1 MLAAGVLDKC
11 LRPSDLEMLLSSF
24 EDSVLQGL
32 ARIADWFREVSKALS
47 SRVNLG
53 SLFFKTSTASS
64 IAALN
69 SLRTGVPKKKQIHF

>member
-1 MLAAGVLDKC
+1 MLAAGELDKC

-32 ARIADWFREVSKALS
+32 ARIEDRFREVSKALS
-47 SRVNLG
+47 SKVKSG

-64 IAALN
+64 MAILN
-69 SLRTGVPKKKQIHF
+69 SLRAGVPKKKLIHF